1 MSSVFSFQFI
11 HQTRMCNFH
20 LTSICFR
27 AFCFLW
33 NASTGCKNTFFLEWR
48 GKVQELGCSS
58 RSDVFFYKAWVY
70 RMILTTAL
78 LKRPR
83 CHSIITA
90 TLAVDTKITSPLPTG
105 LNNHSIKMYPRD
117 SKRNQ
122 PTVVETSVQKSRK
135 HIPEAPFVTRAAHL
149 LRMKTSGESHQG
161 FVATTIIHGSS
172 GASYDL
178 RNS

>member
-1 MSSVFSFQFI
+1 MSLWVAKAVLY
-11 HQTRMCNFH
+11 RMK
-20 LTSICFR
+20 R
-27 AFCFLW
+27 E
-33 NASTGCKNTFFLEWR
+33 G
-48 GKVQELGCSS
+48 S
-58 RSDVFFYKAWVY
+58 RTWLFEPVRCFFYKAWVY

-83 CHSIITA
+83 FHSIITA

-178 RNS
+178 GNS